1 MGLIGPDEP
10 RYAWIA
16 RAMAQTHDWVTP
28 RLYGQPWFEKPIL
41 YYWLAAIGFL
51 LHLPAEWAARLPSAF
66 AMLIAAISLGCL
78 GGRHY
83 ERSRAFWSPSILA
96 PLLFST
102 TAAAVGFARAG
113 SPDAI
118 FCGALT
124 ITMAAAALILSK
136 QGALSS
142 PESDASAQ
150 SGNRDTLDLIFLGFA
165 LGLATLAKGPAAIIL
180 TGGAVGLWAICTTRW
195 RAAFRLLHPLGIA
208 TFLLVALPWYVICA
222 LRNDDFLRVFI
233 LQHNFGRYLT
243 NEFQHRQ
250 PIWFFFP
257 VTLVALLPWT
267 AALWLVARKAAGTWR
282 EKLRSDSPSLFFS
295 CWAIFPIAF
304 FSFSQSKLPG
314 YILPAIPPLS
324 LLCAV
329 AISRAA
335 RTGNSACS
343 GIARWLGLTLVI
355 LGVAALAI
363 AARPPAALGGAPHVR
378 AAALSFGFVALLLGI
393 LFAGPIGSRRKHLA
407 VPLTLLFVASAVEF
421 LNFAVLPSL
430 DWLYSARPYAELL
443 HNDLR
448 KDRLFVHQ
456 LPRSWDFGLAFYFSR
471 ELPEWSP
478 ADPEPALVLTQ
489 QRQIPALRKMGRIQG
504 DVEEPYGGI
513 ELVPIAPA
521 PR

>member
-1 MGLIGPDEP
+1 MGLVGPDEP

-16 RAMAQTHDWVTP
+16 RAMAQTRDWVTP

-66 AMLIAAISLGCL
+66 AMLIAAISLGWL
-78 GGRHY
+78 GERQY
-83 ERSRAFWSPSILA
+83 ERSRAFWSPAILA

-102 TAAAVGFARAG
+102 TAAAIGFARAG

-118 FCGALT
+118 FCGPLT
-124 ITMAAAALILSK
+124 VAMAAAASILRK
-136 QGALSS
+136 RGAIAS
-142 PESDASAQ
+142 PGGDASIP
-150 SGNRDTLDLIFLGFA
+150 SGSRDTLDLIFFGLA

-180 TGGAVGLWAICTTRW
+180 CGGAVGLWAICTRRW
-195 RAAFRLLHPLGIA
+195 RAAFRLLHPLSIA
-208 TFLLVALPWYVICA
+208 TFLLFALPWYLICA
-222 LRNDDFLRVFI
+222 LRNPDFLRIFI
-233 LQHNFGRYLT
+233 LEHNFGRYLT

-250 PIWFFFP
+250 PFWFFLP

-267 AALWLVARKAAGTWR
+267 AALWLVTRRAAGTWR
-282 EKLRSDSPSLFFS
+282 EKLRSDSPSLFFA

-329 AISRAA
+329 AIARAA
-335 RTGNSACS
+335 RTGSSACS
-343 GIARWLGLTLVI
+343 GIARWLGLSLVSF
-355 LGVAALAI
+355 GVAALVI
-363 AARPPAALGGAPHVR
+363 AGRPPAALGGAAHVR
-378 AAALSFGFVALLLGI
+378 TAALSFGFATLLLGI
-393 LFAGPIGSRRKHLA
+393 LFAGPIDSRRKHLA
-407 VPLTLLFVASAVEF
+407 VPITLLFVASAVEF

-448 KDRLFVHQ
+448 KDRLFVYQ

-478 ADPEPALVLTQ
+478 TDPEPALVLTQ
-489 QRQIPALRKMGRIQG
+489 QRQIPGLRKMGRVQG
-504 DVEEPYGGI
+504 DVSEPYGGI
-513 ELVPIAPA
+513 EVVPIAPA
-521 PR
+521 RR